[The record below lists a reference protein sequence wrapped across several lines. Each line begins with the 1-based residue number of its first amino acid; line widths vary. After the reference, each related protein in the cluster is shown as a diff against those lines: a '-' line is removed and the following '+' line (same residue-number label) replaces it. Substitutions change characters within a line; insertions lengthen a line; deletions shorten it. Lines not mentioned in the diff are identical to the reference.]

1 MEEEK
6 EKPINSNL
14 TSRIWKLGTLT
25 TEISAN
31 IVLNKIKDFVKKD
44 NSSSII
50 NNQVAE
56 KIAKVLGELKGPLM
70 KLGQYLS
77 LHDVFNT
84 EDDFFQKFNTL
95 HYQAPSMSFYFTKM
109 QIEKELGKSPDYLFK
124 SFSRKPIGSAS
135 IGQVHEA
142 FLKDGRKVAVK
153 VQYPDM
159 EKIIKSDLTTLKIG
173 LTPLK
178 YIYSTNLEPIINE
191 IEGILTNE
199 LNYKNEADNIKKFSN
214 FFKNY
219 ENIIIPDYIP
229 ELSTQKVLTMNF
241 IEGRPFEV
249 ALKED
254 NLSQEECNNIGK
266 LLLHSLWNQLFKNKT
281 IHADPHPGNFLIVN
295 RNKLCL
301 LDFGCVK
308 VFSNDFVE
316 TYKRLIRAILEKDIS
331 TEKQCYVLLGFANEN
346 EEEKLDA
353 IHNFSEFT
361 SLPYTGKD
369 FFDLSKN
376 LDKLKEGQKEFKKMA
391 DKVGFRLPK
400 DFVYLNR
407 TLFGLGML
415 LFKLKVNL
423 NFYNEMEK
431 YIFDN

>member
-1 MEEEK
+1 MEDEEK
-6 EKPINSNL
+6 GINSSL
-14 TSRIWKLGTLT
+14 TSRIWKIGALT

-31 IVLNKIKDFVKKD
+31 LVLNKIKDFVKKD
-44 NSSSII
+44 DTSSII
-50 NNQVAE
+50 NHQTAE
-56 KIAKVLGELKGPLM
+56 KVAKVLGELKGPMM

-95 HYQAPSMSFYFTKM
+95 HYEAPSMSFYFTKM
-109 QIEKELGKSPDYLFK
+109 QIEKELGKSPEYLFK

-142 FLKDGRKVAVK
+142 YLKDGTKVAVK

-159 EKIIKSDLTTLKIG
+159 DKIIKSDITTLKIG

-178 YIYSTNLEPIINE
+178 YIYNANLEPIIKE
-191 IEGILTNE
+191 IEGILINE
-199 LNYKNEADNIKKFSN
+199 LNYKNEANNIKMFSD
-214 FFKNY
+214 FFKDH

-229 ELSTQKVLTMNF
+229 ELSTEKVLTMKF
-241 IEGRPFEV
+241 IDGKPFEV

-254 NLSQEECNNIGK
+254 NLSQEECNNIGRIM
-266 LLLHSLWNQLFKNKT
+266 LHSLWTQLFINKT
-281 IHADPHPGNFLIVN
+281 IHADPHPGNFLIVD

-301 LDFGCVK
+301 LDFGCIK
-308 VFSNDFVE
+308 FFPEDFIK
-316 TYKRLIRAILEKDIS
+316 TYKKLIRSILEKDIQ
-331 TEKQCYVLLGFANEN
+331 TEKRCYVDLGFADEN
-346 EEEKLDA
+346 EEEKLEA
-353 IHNFSEFT
+353 IHQFSEFT

-369 FFDLSKN
+369 FFDLSN
-376 LDKLKEGQKEFKKMA
+376 SLDKLKEGQKEFKKMA

-400 DFVYLNR
+400 DFIYLNR

-423 NFYNEMEK
+423 NFYDEMEK
-431 YIFDN
+431 YIFDD